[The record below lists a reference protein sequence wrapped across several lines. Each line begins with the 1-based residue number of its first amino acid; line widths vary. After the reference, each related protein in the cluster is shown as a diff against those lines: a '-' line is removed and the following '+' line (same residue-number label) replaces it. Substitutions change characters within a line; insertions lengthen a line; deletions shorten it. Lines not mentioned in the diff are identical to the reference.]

1 MILGVGAGAEAGL
14 DAETDVDAEA
24 DAEGDRG
31 AEEEVRRPT
40 IGIDGRVAGNRALLF
55 VEGGQRTAL
64 RGPTRRAHRLMIG
77 TTPRVRAVQPEEI
90 PGGTTVLHGPH
101 IGHRHRPPEEGP
113 LARAVEDTAQ
123 GRDLRRG

>member
-1 MILGVGAGAEAGL
+1 MFVLCPACKSFYDILGA
-14 DAETDVDAEA
+14 
-24 DAEGDRG
+24 
-31 AEEEVRRPT
+31 
-40 IGIDGRVAGNRALLF
+40 
-55 VEGGQRTAL
+55 
-64 RGPTRRAHRLMIG
+64 
-77 TTPRVRAVQPEEI
+77 TPRAVAAVQWEEI